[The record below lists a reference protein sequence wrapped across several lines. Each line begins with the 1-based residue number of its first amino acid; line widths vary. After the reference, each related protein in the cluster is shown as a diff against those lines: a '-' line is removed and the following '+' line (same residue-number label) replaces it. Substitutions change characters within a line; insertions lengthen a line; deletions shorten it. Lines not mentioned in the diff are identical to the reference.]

1 MLTLISRNN
10 RLFMLGNFL
19 FALSYGLWMNLR
31 QIHLL
36 DLGATPGE
44 IGTVFALVALAGGL
58 LPLPAGILSDRIG
71 PKRII
76 LAAWLVAAAGAL
88 TAALAPTWPL
98 ASAGYIIFI
107 LCLAANPA
115 TVSYVL
121 LNTPGRD
128 QPGRAESVMATVF
141 GSWPAAMVFA
151 PALGGLIA
159 TRLGIQAN
167 LWIGAAGLVAATCVF
182 ALAGDTRPAAAAGRP
197 DGLALLRNRP
207 YVALA
212 VYFAAA
218 LLALS
223 VGYALAPTYLENAR
237 GFSPYAIGILFSLS
251 SVGMLLFRS
260 VIIKFEPRTSFAV
273 LVAAA
278 WLGLLALWQVRWTI
292 GLGAA
297 FVLLGAIS
305 ATWVAMQASI
315 GRAVPEPMQG
325 LAFGLTEALY
335 AGGTALAS
343 LLAGQLYERTPGH
356 ELPLIVGSAATL
368 AVLMVWLVMPLG
380 GQSSRTGHTGA
391 SANQR
396 LARGTPTPGA

>member
-1 MLTLISRNN
+1 MFKRISRNN

-71 PKRII
+71 PKRVI

-88 TAALAPTWPL
+88 TAALASTWPL
-98 ASAGYIIFI
+98 ASAGYVIFM

-121 LNTPGRD
+121 LNTPDRD
-128 QPGRAESVMATVF
+128 RAGSAEGVMATVF
-141 GSWPAAMVFA
+141 ASWPAAMVFA

-159 TRLGIQAN
+159 ARLGIQAN
-167 LWIGAAGLVAATCVF
+167 LWIGAAGLAAATCVF
-182 ALAGDTRPAAAAGRP
+182 ALAGDTHPADAAGRP

-237 GFSPYAIGILFSLS
+237 GFSPYAIGILFSVS

-260 VIIKFEPRTSFAV
+260 VIIKFEPRTAFAV

-278 WLGLLALWQVRWTI
+278 WLGLLALWQVRWTV

-335 AGGTALAS
+335 AGAGALAS
-343 LLAGQLYERTPGH
+343 LLAGRLYERTPGH

-368 AVLMVWLVMPLG
+368 AVLAIWLVVPFG
-380 GQSSRTGHTGA
+380 RQRSPAGRKGA
-391 SANQR
+391 GAHPR
-396 LARGTPTPGA
+396 LAGSRATPGG